1 MQIVK
6 DYRDNKVLRDSFNE
20 LAKKVFDLD
29 FEGWYQNG
37 FWNEN
42 YIPYSVVIDGKVV
55 ANVSVNRCDMN
66 YNGRVLKL
74 IQLGTVMT
82 DPDYRGK
89 GYARIL
95 MEKIMQEFEDRTDG
109 MFLYAND
116 SVLAFYPKFGF
127 CEKAEYQYSR
137 PVKNTT
143 GDVTKKVPMDTVDD
157 WAKMVKVM
165 KSKAQCGNMTMC
177 QNEDLFMFYLSQFM
191 RECVYYIESS
201 DTYVIA
207 EIEGDTLMIH
217 AIFGEASVDDVIASF
232 GSAIRRATL
241 FFSPTDRTG
250 YEETVVDE
258 EDTTLFVKGKAFEI
272 IGDDKFMFQAI
283 AHA

>member
-6 DYRDNKVLRDSFNE
+6 DYRDNKVLRNSFNK
-20 LAKKVFDLD
+20 LVKKVFDLD
-29 FEGWYQNG
+29 FEGWYRNG

-66 YNGRVLKL
+66 YNGSVLKL

-95 MEKIMQEFEDRTDG
+95 MEKIMKEYEDRTDG

-127 CEKAEYQYSR
+127 YEKVEYQYSK
-137 PVKNTT
+137 PVQNTT
-143 GDVTKKVPMDTVDD
+143 ENVSKKVPMDTPDD

-191 RECVYYIESS
+191 RECVYYIESL

-217 AIFGEASVDDVIASF
+217 AIFGEASVDEVIASF
-232 GSAIRRATL
+232 GSAIRRAAL
-241 FFSPTDRTG
+241 FFTPTDRTG

-258 EDTTLFVKGKAFEI
+258 EDTTFFVKGKAFET

>member
-89 GYARIL
+89 GYARTL
-95 MEKIMQEFEDRTDG
+95 MENIMQEYEGRTDG

-116 SVLAFYPKFGF
+116 SVLTFYLKFGF
-127 CEKAEYQYSR
+127 YEKAEYQYSK
-137 PVKNTT
+137 PVKNST
-143 GDVTKKVPMDTVDD
+143 GDVTKKFSM
-157 WAKMVKVM
+157 
-165 KSKAQCGNMTMC
+165 
-177 QNEDLFMFYLSQFM
+177 
-191 RECVYYIESS
+191 
-201 DTYVIA
+201 
-207 EIEGDTLMIH
+207 
-217 AIFGEASVDDVIASF
+217 DDVIASF

-241 FFSPTDRTG
+241 FFMPIDRRG

-258 EDTTLFVKGKAFEI
+258 ADTTFFVKGKAFET
-272 IGDDKFMFQAI
+272 IGDDKFMIQAI

>member
-6 DYRDNKVLRDSFNE
+6 DYRDNKVLRNSFNK
-20 LAKKVFDLD
+20 LVKKVFDLD
-29 FEGWYQNG
+29 FEGWYRNG

-66 YNGRVLKL
+66 YNGSVLKL

-82 DPDYRGK
+82 NPDYRGK

-95 MEKIMQEFEDRTDG
+95 MEKIMKEYEDRTDG

-127 CEKAEYQYSR
+127 YEKVEYQYSK
-137 PVKNTT
+137 PVQNTT
-143 GDVTKKVPMDTVDD
+143 ENVSKKVPMDTPDD

-191 RECVYYIESS
+191 RECVYYIESL

-217 AIFGEASVDDVIASF
+217 AIFGEASVDEVIASF
-232 GSAIRRATL
+232 GSAIRRAAL
-241 FFSPTDRTG
+241 FFTPTDRTG

-258 EDTTLFVKGKAFEI
+258 EDTTFFVKGKAFET

>member
-89 GYARIL
+89 GYAQIL

>member
-66 YNGRVLKL
+66 YNGSVLKL

-82 DPDYRGK
+82 DTDYRGK